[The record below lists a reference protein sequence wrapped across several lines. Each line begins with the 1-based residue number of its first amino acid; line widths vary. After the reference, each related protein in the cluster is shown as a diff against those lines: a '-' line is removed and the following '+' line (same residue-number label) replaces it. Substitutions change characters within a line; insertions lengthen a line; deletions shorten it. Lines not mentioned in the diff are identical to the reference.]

1 MIIELDNVT
10 TLYDGANVPTITN
23 INLKVK
29 RGEFIG
35 VIGPNAVGKTT
46 LLETINGVLKASRGT
61 VKVFGKDVS
70 IDGPEFRKKVGYL
83 PQEISFDGESP
94 FLVRDVV
101 LMGRYGAMGLLK
113 SPKQYDYEL
122 VFNALSR
129 IGILHLADRPIGK
142 LSGGEL
148 QKVMFA
154 RTVAK
159 TPEVMLLDEPFNN
172 LDMGAREELVE
183 ILSKIHKDMN
193 LTTFMIIHEIDYL
206 SKINV
211 CNRVVLMRNGTIAED
226 TTPAK
231 ILKSK
236 TLVES
241 FRRDH

>member
-10 TLYDGANVPTITN
+10 TLYDGANVPTIKN

-61 VKVFGKDVS
+61 VKVFGKDAS
-70 IDGPEFRKKVGYL
+70 IDGSEIRKKVGYL
-83 PQEISFDGESP
+83 PQEVSFDEESP

-101 LMGRYGAMGLLK
+101 SMGRYGAMGILK
-113 SPKQYDYEL
+113 SPKQCDYEL
-122 VFNALSR
+122 VFDALSR

-159 TPEVMLLDEPFNN
+159 TPKVMLLDEPFNN

-193 LTTFMIIHEIDYL
+193 LTTLMIIHEIDYL

-241 FRRDH
+241 FRRDQ

>member
-1 MIIELDNVT
+1 MIIELDNVV
-10 TLYDGANVPTITN
+10 TLYEGANTPTISN

-29 RGEFIG
+29 QGEFIG

-46 LLETINGVLKASRGT
+46 LLETINGVLKASKGS

-70 IDGPEFRKKVGYL
+70 KNGHDVRKDIGYL
-83 PQEISFDGESP
+83 PQEVSFDGESP

-101 LMGRYGAMGLLK
+101 LMGRYGAMGILK
-113 SPKQYDYEL
+113 SPKQRDYEL
-122 VFNALSR
+122 VSNALSR

-159 TPEVMLLDEPFNN
+159 TPKVMLLDEPFNN

-183 ILSKIHKDMN
+183 ILSKIHRDMN
-193 LTTFMIIHEIDYL
+193 LTTLMIIHEIDYL
-206 SKINV
+206 SKIDV
-211 CNRVVLMRNGTIAED
+211 CNRVVLMRDGTIAED
-226 TTPAK
+226 ATPTK